1 MLRDLRDGFG
11 FMLRTPWLLWTLL
24 FASMFVLVV
33 LGPIEVLLPFI
44 AKDRFADGAQD
55 VRLHPGVLRDGQCAG
70 CAGGVVGAA
79 AAPLPDGDDGD
90 VGPRLHP
97 AGGRRRRRRRS
108 R

>member
-1 MLRDLRDGFG
+1 
-11 FMLRTPWLLWTLL
+11 MLRTPWLLWTLL

-44 AKDRFADGAQD
+44 AKDRFGDGAETYGFI
-55 VRLHPGVLRDGQCAG
+55 LAFFGIGSALG
-70 CAGGVVGAA
+70 CAGGVVATA

-90 VGPRLHP
+90 VGRRLRCRWWSSASH
-97 AGGRRRRRRRS
+97 RRS